1 MYFTEG
7 NIYHIFNQG
16 NNREKIFFNDENKK
30 YFLNKIRKHILP
42 YADILAW
49 CLMPNHF
56 HLMVYVNRISLA
68 GSDASAADTVKNI
81 GSEASAADTVKNF
94 GSDTS
99 AADTVKNFGSD
110 ASAAD
115 TVKNFGSDA
124 SAAGTVKNF
133 GSDASVADTVKN
145 TVKNAFDVTPANQSV
160 SSAES
165 VTPISA
171 NVIKVH
177 CSKEHTL
184 SYSIGIML
192 SSYSQAVNK
201 QQNRTGSLF
210 RNNTKAEC
218 INACNEITPSFFNTT
233 NGVLIN
239 RHFTE
244 DEYPKVCFDYIHN
257 NPVKAGFVKLPE
269 EWEFSSFRDVYGLR
283 NGNLINRN
291 RIEEFNLR

>member
-7 NIYHIFNQG
+7 NIYHLFNQG

-68 GSDASAADTVKNI
+68 GSD
-81 GSEASAADTVKNF
+81 
-94 GSDTS
+94 TS
-99 AADTVKNFGSD
+99 AADTV
-110 ASAAD
+110 
-115 TVKNFGSDA
+115 TVK
-124 SAAGTVKNF
+124 V
-133 GSDASVADTVKN
+133 
-145 TVKNAFDVTPANQSV
+145 TVKNAFSVTPANQSV

-171 NVIKVH
+171 NVVKVH

-218 INACNEITPSFFNTT
+218 ITACNEITPSFFNTT

-257 NPVKAGFVKLPE
+257 NPVKAGFVKSPE

-283 NGNLINRN
+283 NGSLINRN
-291 RIEEFNLR
+291 RIEEFHLK

>member
-1 MYFTEG
+1 METHFT
-7 NIYHIFNQG
+7 
-16 NNREKIFFNDENKK
+16 
-30 YFLNKIRKHILP
+30 LMT
-42 YADILAW
+42 DIIG
-49 CLMPNHF
+49 CGGLMPNHF

-68 GSDASAADTVKNI
+68 GS
-81 GSEASAADTVKNF
+81 EASA
-94 GSDTS
+94 
-99 AADTVKNFGSD
+99 
-110 ASAAD
+110 
-115 TVKNFGSDA
+115 
-124 SAAGTVKNF
+124 
-133 GSDASVADTVKN
+133 ADTVKN

-218 INACNEITPSFFNTT
+218 INACNEITHLF
-233 NGVLIN
+233 
-239 RHFTE
+239 
-244 DEYPKVCFDYIHN
+244 
-257 NPVKAGFVKLPE
+257 
-269 EWEFSSFRDVYGLR
+269 
-283 NGNLINRN
+283 
-291 RIEEFNLR
+291 

>member
-7 NIYHIFNQG
+7 NIYYLFNQG
-16 NNREKIFFNDENKK
+16 NNLEKIFFNDENKK
-30 YFLNKIRKHILP
+30 YFLTKIRKHILP

-56 HLMVYVNRISLA
+56 HLMLYVNCISLA
-68 GSDASAADTVKNI
+68 GSDALAADTVKNTFNVI
-81 GSEASAADTVKNF
+81 MPTNRSVSSVK
-94 GSDTS
+94 
-99 AADTVKNFGSD
+99 
-110 ASAAD
+110 
-115 TVKNFGSDA
+115 
-124 SAAGTVKNF
+124 
-133 GSDASVADTVKN
+133 SVTP
-145 TVKNAFDVTPANQSV
+145 TPANV
-160 SSAES
+160 
-165 VTPISA
+165 V
-171 NVIKVH
+171 KVH

-218 INACNEITPSFFNTT
+218 ITACNEITPSFFNTT

-257 NPVKAGFVKLPE
+257 NPVKAGFVKSPE

-291 RIEEFNLR
+291 RIEEFHLK